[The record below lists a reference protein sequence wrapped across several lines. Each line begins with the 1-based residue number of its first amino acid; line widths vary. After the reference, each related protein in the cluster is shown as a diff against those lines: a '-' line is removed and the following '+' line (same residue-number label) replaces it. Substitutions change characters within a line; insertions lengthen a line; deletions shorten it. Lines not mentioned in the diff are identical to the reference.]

1 MKKSFCNASEV
12 ELVCGL
18 LNLLKVRPEQVAIIT
33 FYKAQ
38 ALELERALKVP
49 RSREGCGFDRCIHTV
64 DSFQGSE
71 ADVVLI
77 SFVRTERSG
86 FLRDFRR
93 LNVAVTW
100 AKHLLLLVGNY
111 SQLGRVTGRLL
122 GSSQRPGC
130 SQDASAQATGL
141 HLGGADQG
149 GVRPAG
155 CCCGRCA
162 PPPLPTR
169 SAFIESSAMD
179 HRGELTIVMSYDD
192 GCAIAT
198 VDLKAWKRP
207 CMLPYMQTIAAMHAA
222 LHVNPFPQVWWW
234 K

>member
-93 LNVAVTW
+93 LNVAVTR

-111 SQLGRVTGRLL
+111 SQLGRVTGAPDVSSLIEDLGCRSLVLHKGLGAAKTPLPRPQACTSVEQIKAEFGLL
-122 GSSQRPGC
+122 
-130 SQDASAQATGL
+130 DVAVA
-141 HLGGADQG
+141 GAL
-149 GVRPAG
+149 
-155 CCCGRCA
+155 
-162 PPPLPTR
+162 PPLYP
-169 SAFIESSAMD
+169 
-179 HRGELTIVMSYDD
+179 L
-192 GCAIAT
+192 
-198 VDLKAWKRP
+198 DLHSLRVVQWI
-207 CMLPYMQTIAAMHAA
+207 TEG
-222 LHVNPFPQVWWW
+222 N
-234 K
+234 